1 MRAINKEKPVL
12 VTGASGYIAS
22 WIVLQLLDKGIT
34 VHGTVRSLENIE
46 KIEHLKSLE
55 QDYPGK
61 LKLFEADLLKEKS
74 FDTAMQGCELVIHTA
89 SPFLIGK
96 INNPEKQLIQPAVE
110 GTSNV
115 LESANRVNSV
125 KRVVLTSS
133 VVAVYGDAIELEKNN
148 KDKFNEKDWNHTSSP
163 KHQPYNYSKVMAEKE
178 AWKIVK
184 KQQRW
189 DLLVINPGFVLGPSL
204 SNRTDSTSMEFMR
217 QMVNGKMKSG
227 VPDMYFGVVD
237 VRDVAGAHLLAGFTP
252 SASGR
257 HILVAKTLNVA
268 DIASI
273 IAQNFKEK
281 VQVSTKK
288 LPKFLMYV
296 FGPLMG
302 FSWKYVHSNIG
313 KPLYFDNSY
322 SIEDLGVL
330 YRDIETTLK
339 EHVQQLIS

>member
-22 WIVLQLLDKGIT
+22 WIVLQLLEKGIT
-34 VHGTVRSLENIE
+34 VHGTVRNFADVE
-46 KIEHLKSLE
+46 KIQHLQVL
-55 QDYPGK
+55 QQNYPGK
-61 LKLFEADLLKEKS
+61 LKLFEADLLKDRS
-74 FDTAMQGCELVIHTA
+74 FDQAMQGCELIIHTA

-96 INNPEKQLIQPAVE
+96 IDNPQQQLIQPAVE
-110 GTSNV
+110 GTRNV
-115 LESANRVNSV
+115 LESVNRISSV

-133 VVAVYGDAIELEKNN
+133 VVSIYGDAIDLERNN
-148 KDKFNEKDWNHTSSP
+148 KDKFNEQDWNVTSTPS
-163 KHQPYNYSKVMAEKE
+163 HQPYNYSKVMAEKE

-204 SNRTDSTSMEFMR
+204 SNRTDSTSMEFMH
-217 QMVNGKMKSG
+217 QMVSGKMKSG
-227 VPDMYFGVVD
+227 VPDLYFGVVD
-237 VRDVAGAHLLAGFTP
+237 VRDVANAHLLAGFTP

-257 HILVAKTLNVA
+257 HILVAKTLNVSDMA
-268 DIASI
+268 RIVS
-273 IAQNFKEK
+273 QNSHDK
-281 VQVSTKK
+281 VKVSTKK
-288 LPKFLMYV
+288 LPKILMYL

-302 FSWKYVHSNIG
+302 FSWKYVNNNIG

-330 YRDIETTLK
+330 YRDVETTLN
-339 EHVQQLIS
+339 EHVQTLIS

>member
-34 VHGTVRSLENIE
+34 VHGTVRSLGNID
-46 KIEHLKSLE
+46 KIKHLKSLE
-55 QDYPGK
+55 EDYRGK
-61 LKLFEADLLKEKS
+61 LKLFEADLLEERS
-74 FDTAMQGCELVIHTA
+74 FDKAMQGCELVIHTA

-96 INNPEKQLIQPAVE
+96 IRNPKQQLIEPAVE
-110 GTSNV
+110 GTRNV
-115 LESANRVNSV
+115 LESANRINSV

-133 VVAVYGDAIELEKNN
+133 VVAIYGDAIDLEKSS
-148 KDKFNEKDWNHTSSP
+148 KDKFNEQDWNLSSTP
-163 KHQPYNYSKVMAEKE
+163 FHQPYNYSKLMAERE

-204 SNRTDSTSMEFMR
+204 STRTDSTSIEFMS

-237 VRDVAGAHLLAGFTP
+237 VRDVASAHLLAGFTP
-252 SASGR
+252 SATGR

-268 DIASI
+268 DM
-273 IAQNFKEK
+273 AQIVNQHFKGK
-281 VQVSTKK
+281 VQLSSKK
-288 LPKFLMYV
+288 LPKFLMYL

-302 FSWKYVHSNIG
+302 FSWKYVHNNIG

-322 SIEDLGVL
+322 SIEDLGVV
-330 YRDIETTLK
+330 YRDVEITLK
-339 EHVQQLIS
+339 EHVQQLMS